1 MRDAFRRIGLDLKN
15 RRNVDAYVVAAMAL
29 VLAVLSVA
37 GDVVSEQLRWAGLLA
52 GVGLLVYRVTLPDSA
67 TGAVDDVLN
76 DRSDFED
83 RPLRSRLQGARE
95 LWVFA
100 PSAVNL
106 LSVQTCD
113 VLRNTA
119 LRHPQGV
126 LRVVVLD
133 PADQTAVR
141 LAVRQ
146 LDDSVDYPLQQ
157 FPASLSTTLGHLRL
171 MSTWQVHGSF
181 EYRLLDFNPG
191 FSLVAI
197 DPSAKHGTIIVEF
210 HAFHNEATS
219 SRMHLEITRQG
230 SERWYSYWSD
240 QFDHIWRAAVP
251 PAPAGDETTAG
262 RAAESTTTREAK

>member
-52 GVGLLVYRVTLPDSA
+52 GVGLLVYRVTLPD
-67 TGAVDDVLN
+67 
-76 DRSDFED
+76 
-83 RPLRSRLQGARE
+83 
-95 LWVFA
+95 
-100 PSAVNL
+100 
-106 LSVQTCD
+106 
-113 VLRNTA
+113 
-119 LRHPQGV
+119 
-126 LRVVVLD
+126 
-133 PADQTAVR
+133 
-141 LAVRQ
+141 
-146 LDDSVDYPLQQ
+146 
-157 FPASLSTTLGHLRL
+157 
-171 MSTWQVHGSF
+171 
-181 EYRLLDFNPG
+181 
-191 FSLVAI
+191 
-197 DPSAKHGTIIVEF
+197 SAKHGTIIVEF